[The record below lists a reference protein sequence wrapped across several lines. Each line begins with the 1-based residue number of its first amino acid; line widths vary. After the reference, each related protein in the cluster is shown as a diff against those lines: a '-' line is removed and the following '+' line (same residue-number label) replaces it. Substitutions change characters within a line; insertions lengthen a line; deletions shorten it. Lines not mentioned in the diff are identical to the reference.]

1 LPTLPAPL
9 PPLPESETQALAVL
23 RAKKQEWNSACQAE
37 EAEQQN
43 IKALEESKKKRKDE
57 IALGWI
63 FLTIEETLAQEIL
76 QVLGEK
82 RNADGSTKKAELRGL
97 GTRSV

>member
-1 LPTLPAPL
+1 L
-9 PPLPESETQALAVL
+9 
-23 RAKKQEWNSACQAE
+23 
-37 EAEQQN
+37 
-43 IKALEESKKKRKDE
+43 ESKKKRKDE

-82 RNADGSTKKAELRGL
+82 RNADGSTKKAELREL
-97 GTRSV
+97 DTRSAWERIRQRIRQRMDPERKTG